1 VEGWLPE
8 EGVESLEVYTFE
20 KYRLEERKGEG
31 KREKEERGE
40 LGVVTWYFWL
50 SILLQL
56 FLPTN
61 TPASYLSS
69 VEHAKDPLFAPS
81 YHSLKGAKEEG
92 YVYIDPAILAAPVI
106 ADLEGDG
113 SPELII
119 AVSYFFDT

>member
-1 VEGWLPE
+1 
-8 EGVESLEVYTFE
+8 
-20 KYRLEERKGEG
+20 
-31 KREKEERGE
+31 
-40 LGVVTWYFWL
+40 
-50 SILLQL
+50 
-56 FLPTN
+56 
-61 TPASYLSS
+61 

-119 AVSYFFDT
+119 AVSYFFDTYGAPYVLFERLTIHARLFQEGIQSPGKGAGAGP